1 MTKETTKNNVG
12 RAKASGRSLP
22 ISTKFAIEVCGFIR
36 YKNLQEAK
44 RILEGTVKGTTP
56 IPFKKAVHD
65 LGHKKGIGPG
75 RFPRNAAR
83 EILVVLKSLEANA
96 QSLGLDTSRLK
107 ITHAVASFASRP
119 THGGRHRGL
128 FKRTHVFVEAEESAP
143 KLKKEEKKKSSKES
157 KKNEKKEKSTKE
169 KPEVR

>member
-1 MTKETTKNNVG
+1 MAKETIKKTAQK
-12 RAKASGRSLP
+12 AKASGRSLP

-44 RILEGTVKGTTP
+44 RLLEGTVAIKIP

-96 QSLGLDTSRLK
+96 QNMGLDTSRLK
-107 ITHAVASFASRP
+107 LTHAVASFASRP

-128 FKRTHVFVEAEESAP
+128 FKRTHIFLEAEESAP
-143 KLKKEEKKKSSKES
+143 KAKKEDKKKSSQKEQG
-157 KKNEKKEKSTKE
+157 KKKEKTEAK
-169 KPEVR
+169 